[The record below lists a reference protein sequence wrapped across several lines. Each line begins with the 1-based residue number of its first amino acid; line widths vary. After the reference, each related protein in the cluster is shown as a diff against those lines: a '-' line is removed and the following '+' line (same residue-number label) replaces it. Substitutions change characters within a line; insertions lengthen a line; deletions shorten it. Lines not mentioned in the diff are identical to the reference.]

1 MNIKDVEVLYD
12 YGYWANKKLFQVVSE
27 LTQEQFAH
35 PVAGSY
41 GSIRNTLVHAMSAE
55 WGWLERCGGKVR
67 GPRLTP
73 DNYPTLAS
81 LVETWENVEVYVRE
95 FLSRLKDED
104 LSHDVEFSLGG
115 PETRTMQLGHL
126 MQHAAMHGI
135 HHRAQVAMLLRM
147 LGYEPGNFDMLVY
160 YSDKA

>member
-12 YGYWANKKLFQVVSE
+12 YGYWANKKLFQVVSG
-27 LTQEQFAH
+27 LTQEQFAQ

-73 DNYPTLAS
+73 DNYPTLPS
-81 LVETWENVEVYVRE
+81 LVETWDKVEAYIHE
-95 FLSRLKDED
+95 FLSTLRDED
-104 LSHDVEFSLGG
+104 MSRDVGFSLGG
-115 PETRTMQLGHL
+115 PETHTMQLGHL